1 MSLIFPHDPFPRR
14 VVSRLPVVAVV
25 GRPNV
30 GKSTLVNRV
39 LRRRAAVVEEK
50 PGVTRDRKEF
60 TADWAGRRFILVD
73 TGGWA
78 VHGDDLTAGIR
89 QQAEAAAAG
98 ADAIIFVADAT
109 SALTDDDH
117 AVARLVQESGIP
129 CVLAAN
135 KADGPR
141 VDPDTG
147 DLWAL
152 GLGEPRPISALHGR
166 GTGDL
171 LDAVVALLP
180 EAGPEEVEADTDD
193 HVATLAILGR
203 PNVGKSTLLNKL
215 LGEERVLVSPEPG
228 TTRDAI
234 DAVVVLDGE
243 PFRVF
248 DTAGI
253 RRAPRVKEA
262 TEYYSVLRARQAL
275 AESDVA
281 LLVIDGTAGVTHQEQ
296 RLAEEIA
303 ASGAGLV
310 ILLNK
315 WDITDTEQKAI
326 TEDGVGDRLAFVGWA
341 PVLRLAARTG
351 ARLHRLPPAIR
362 AVLEAR
368 RSRIPTPE
376 LNRKIRAWQEAHPPP
391 LRKGKRAHVVYAV
404 QAGTEPPTIVL
415 FVRGGELGP
424 DYLRFLENRLRAEYD
439 FLGTPL
445 HLVARSRSRR
455 PRAR

>member
-1 MSLIFPHDPFPRR
+1 
-14 VVSRLPVVAVV
+14 VVAVI

-60 TADWAGRRFILVD
+60 TAEWAGRRFMLVD

-78 VHGDDLTAGIR
+78 VQGDDLTAGIR
-89 QQAEAAAAG
+89 QQAEAAAAA
-98 ADAIIFVADAT
+98 ADAIVFVADTT
-109 SALTDDDH
+109 SALTDDDY
-117 AVARLVQESGIP
+117 AVARLVQESGVP
-129 CVLAAN
+129 YLLAAN
-135 KADGPR
+135 KADSPK
-141 VDPDTG
+141 VDPEVG
-147 DLWAL
+147 DLWSL

-171 LDAVVALLP
+171 LDDIVALLP
-180 EAGPEEVEADTDD
+180 EPLAGEADPDD
-193 HVATLAILGR
+193 GHEEQLATLAILGR

-228 TTRDAI
+228 TTRDSI
-234 DAVVVLDGE
+234 DAVVMLDGE

-262 TEYYSVLRARQAL
+262 TEYYSVLRAREAL
-275 AESDVA
+275 AEADVA

-303 ASGAGLV
+303 QSGAGLV

-315 WDITDTEQKAI
+315 WDITDSEQKEI
-326 TEDGVGDRLAFVGWA
+326 TEDGVGDRLGFVGWA

-351 ARLHRLPPAIR
+351 SRIHRLPGAVR

-391 LRKGKRAHVVYAV
+391 IRKGKRAHVVYAV

-415 FVRGGELGP
+415 FLRGGELGP
-424 DYLRFLENRLRAEYD
+424 DYLRFLENRLRAEYE

-445 HLVARSRSRR
+445 HLVARSRAKSRR
-455 PRAR
+455 RR